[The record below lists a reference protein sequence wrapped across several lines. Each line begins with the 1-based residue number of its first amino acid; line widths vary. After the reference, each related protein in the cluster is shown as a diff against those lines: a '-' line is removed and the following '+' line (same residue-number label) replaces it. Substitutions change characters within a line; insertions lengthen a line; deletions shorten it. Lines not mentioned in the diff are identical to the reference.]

1 MHIYAGYK
9 KKKKI
14 YQVFPYLGVLSV
26 YGKGGL

>member
-9 KKKKI
+9 KKKI
-14 YQVFPYLGVLSV
+14 YQIFPYLGVLSV